1 MAITNNKDI
10 NVNTKCKYKMQ
21 IQNANTNTFLGLSIV
36 FGLATSLEASNV
48 TSLRELLSNI
58 LQKGEFKNAY

>member
-1 MAITNNKDI
+1 M
-10 NVNTKCKYKMQ
+10 
-21 IQNANTNTFLGLSIV
+21 SIV

-58 LQKGEFKNAY
+58 LEKGSLKMPIEELEKKYVGRRYLKKLL